1 MNAQDLTKALGGR
14 WTGASGV
21 ARCPAHDDR
30 EPSLSIRDGADGEP
44 VVNCFAG
51 CDWRD
56 VKDALRADGLLP
68 ERGPGH
74 APEQRDTRRYSFL
87 HDINVINLGLRIS
100 DIAGLE
106 TEDVYT
112 QSPGKARLNLQVNG
126 ATEDEIDFLLD
137 QRVELNA
144 FASDD
149 FVEWIEGKLEEH
161 GVAKVI
167 PDEDCLADAYRR
179 ALEQAFVQQKIDEV
193 IDEAEKLGEDAE
205 IPKSLR
211 AKVEERLDKDSAR
224 TWDEVVRD
232 LAMQNID
239 GDDVGDD
246 E

>member
-1 MNAQDLTKALGGR
+1 M
-14 WTGASGV
+14 
-21 ARCPAHDDR
+21 
-30 EPSLSIRDGADGEP
+30 
-44 VVNCFAG
+44 
-51 CDWRD
+51 
-56 VKDALRADGLLP
+56 
-68 ERGPGH
+68 
-74 APEQRDTRRYSFL
+74 
-87 HDINVINLGLRIS
+87 
-100 DIAGLE
+100 
-106 TEDVYT
+106 
-112 QSPGKARLNLQVNG
+112 NG